1 MFENW
6 YANVCVCM
14 YEECL
19 SNIPHQN
26 PRKGK
31 LKKKRDIHTTRI
43 KYGSDGTEV
52 VFTIFESEE
61 AFLQKAS

>member
-1 MFENW
+1 
-6 YANVCVCM
+6 M
-14 YEECL
+14 YERCL
-19 SNIPHQN
+19 SNIPHH

-31 LKKKRDIHTTRI
+31 LKKGDIDTTRI

-61 AFLQKAS
+61 AFLQKQVK

>member
-1 MFENW
+1 MFRNW

-14 YEECL
+14 YEQCL
-19 SNIPHQN
+19 SNIPHH

-31 LKKKRDIHTTRI
+31 LKKGDIHTTRI

>member
-1 MFENW
+1 
-6 YANVCVCM
+6 M
-14 YEECL
+14 YCRVHTESKERE
-19 SNIPHQN
+19 I
-26 PRKGK
+26 
-31 LKKKRDIHTTRI
+31 KKKRDIHTTRI